1 MASRAMKN
9 SPTTS
14 TGTMTTKV
22 SASLP
27 PIMNAMMMEKIIISG
42 GADRDADAH
51 HVRHLHILN
60 VGGHARDERGGREL
74 VNVLERKS
82 PVPW

>member
-1 MASRAMKN
+1 MASRAMKS
-9 SPTTS
+9 SPMTS

-42 GADRDADAH
+42 ARTAM
-51 HVRHLHILN
+51 RMHIMY
-60 VGGHARDERGGREL
+60 AICTF
-74 VNVLERKS
+74 
-82 PVPW
+82 

>member
-1 MASRAMKN
+1 MRNTARNAGMASRAMKN

-42 GADRDADAH
+42 ARTAM
-51 HVRHLHILN
+51 RMHIMY
-60 VGGHARDERGGREL
+60 AICTF
-74 VNVLERKS
+74 
-82 PVPW
+82 